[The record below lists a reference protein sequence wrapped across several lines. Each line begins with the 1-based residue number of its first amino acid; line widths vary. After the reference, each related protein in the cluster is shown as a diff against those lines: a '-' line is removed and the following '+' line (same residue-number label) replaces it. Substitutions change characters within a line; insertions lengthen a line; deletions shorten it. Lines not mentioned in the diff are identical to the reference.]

1 MDPSSNYKGVTLKK
15 KKRKG
20 KKGIFPIFHKISKKK

>member
-1 MDPSSNYKGVTLKK
+1 MKGK

-20 KKGIFPIFHKISKKK
+20 KKGKKGIKERKLKLDLVGKIKRRRK